1 MYIKSINNVV
11 GYKDLP
17 DGFNVEFNEN
27 KTYIIGANFQRKTT
41 VGSLFNWCLTGRTL
55 NGNEKEQVANDSK
68 KVTNV
73 IVDMTFVDNL
83 GIEHRL
89 IRNKGKELHLVLDG
103 QEVEQGILA
112 QFYKGKDIFLV
123 AHNPYYFWTLEP
135 KEQKNL
141 IRSILPEVLPDSIFN
156 LLSEYE
162 QQIIKEPIENLN
174 VYIDNINSETNRL
187 EKEYN
192 QNIGTI
198 DILKCIALEQVGTL
212 HEFEKEQELKDLQQ
226 KYDEMSGDF
235 DNTNLENLKISIEN
249 INRRLQEILTN
260 DLNKIS
266 DQYKRENKKLQD
278 VDKEQSVC
286 PSCHQEIKD
295 DEIKQNLKKFIQKEM
310 NRLQG
315 KANEL
320 KERAKSLTEDRKK
333 KQEIYDKLNT
343 LDMKLLQEEKLKIK
357 EKIDILRKEK
367 DEITLNNQEVKI
379 KMQNVNDAKE
389 KLNIFQTEQLKIT
402 DQLKLLKEQKKI
414 ANKMKILSIEKQKE
428 MINKYLTKVNIEF
441 SKINKTTGE
450 ITECCNIQYEG
461 RDYKK
466 LSKSQQ
472 ARASLEISNVFN
484 NITGIN
490 APIFFDDAESTT
502 DIQEI
507 PNTQLIISLV
517 VKYNKLEILYDYED
531 VLDRKEKSIKRE
543 IEEKS
548 CYELN
553 LAA

>member
-27 KTYIIGANFQRKTT
+27 KTYIVGANFQRKTT

-55 NGNEKEQVANDSK
+55 NGNEKEQVAKDRK

-141 IRSILPEVLPDSIFN
+141 IRSILPEVSPDSIFN

-212 HEFEKEQELKDLQQ
+212 QEFKKEQELKDLQQ

-235 DNTNLENLKISIEN
+235 DNANLENLKISIEN

-357 EKIDILRKEK
+357 EKIDILQKEK

-389 KLNIFQTEQLKIT
+389 KLNIFQTDQLKIT

-428 MINKYLTKVNIEF
+428 MIKKYLTKVNIEF

-548 CYELN
+548 CYELD